1 MFHLRAQKV
10 ILKKIYLIEQVLFNA
25 HKIFQMFYVH
35 TAIET
40 SVKRQVKDTQI
51 IAEKKQK
58 KDKSR
63 VHNKI

>member
-25 HKIFQMFYVH
+25 HKTFQMFYVN

-40 SVKRQVKDTQI
+40 SVKRQVKDT
-51 IAEKKQK
+51 
-58 KDKSR
+58 
-63 VHNKI
+63 